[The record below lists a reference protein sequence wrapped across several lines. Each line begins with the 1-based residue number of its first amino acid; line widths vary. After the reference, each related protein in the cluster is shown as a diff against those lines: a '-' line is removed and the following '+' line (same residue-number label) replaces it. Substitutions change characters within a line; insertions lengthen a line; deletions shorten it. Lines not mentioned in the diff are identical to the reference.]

1 MVFRRSRYAPRQTD
15 KHEIAWSNLIEDA
28 SSIQSETLI
37 QVVQPASKNVGTECA
52 IGSRVYGVY
61 IEFNLSANVVT
72 NPKIV
77 HWTVEMFRTGET
89 LAVTSLYYQSS
100 RSRIL
105 KRGMEMLPKDLGTQ
119 IKRIFFVPLPKGR
132 LQENVNL
139 AFRYIATSAEA
150 INMCGFAIY
159 KEIY

>member
-1 MVFRRSRYAPRQTD
+1 MVFRRSRFAPRQTD
-15 KHEIAWSNLIEDA
+15 KHEVSWSNLVQDA
-28 SSIQSETLI
+28 SSVQSETI
-37 QVVQPASKNVGTECA
+37 IDVVQPPAKNLGTECG
-52 IGSRVYGVY
+52 IGSHVNGVY
-61 IEFNLSANVVT
+61 FEFNLSANVVT

-77 HWTVEMFRTGET
+77 HWSVEMFRDGET
-89 LAVTSLYYQSS
+89 LAVPSLYYQTS

-105 KRGMEMLPKDLGTQ
+105 KRGMEMLPKDLSVQ
-119 IKRIFFVPLPKGR
+119 IKRIFFVPIPKGR
-132 LQENVNL
+132 LQENVNC

>member
-1 MVFRRSRYAPRQTD
+1 
-15 KHEIAWSNLIEDA
+15 
-28 SSIQSETLI
+28 
-37 QVVQPASKNVGTECA
+37 
-52 IGSRVYGVY
+52 
-61 IEFNLSANVVT
+61 
-72 NPKIV
+72 
-77 HWTVEMFRTGET
+77 MFRDGET
-89 LAVTSLYYQSS
+89 LAVPSLYYQSS

-132 LQENVNL
+132 LQENVNV

-150 INMCGFAIY
+150 INICGFAIY